1 MTITVIRP
9 RSPSSVAIR
18 RSPPPDGTALS
29 GLGRCGMRLSRH
41 SSTVYGG
48 RAVEVELTSP
58 SGRRR
63 GFRGEQ
69 RPLQVEAPVVA
80 SERAGLADD
89 AVAGDQVA
97 DAVAAAGRADGARR
111 PGLADRLGEPAVADR
126 GTGRGAGAPGVGPL
140 VGAPPP

>member
-29 GLGRCGMRLSRH
+29 GLGRCGIHLSRD

-48 RAVEVELTSP
+48 RAVEVGLTCP

-69 RPLQVEAPVVA
+69 RPLQVEAPVIS
-80 SERAGLADD
+80 SERAGLPDD
-89 AVAGDQVA
+89 AVAGNQVA

-111 PGLADRLGEPAVADR
+111 PGLADRLGEPAVAHR
-126 GTGRGAGAPGVGPL
+126 GTGRDAEQGP
-140 VGAPPP
+140 P

>member
-48 RAVEVELTSP
+48 GAVEGELTCP

-80 SERAGLADD
+80 SERAGLPDD

-97 DAVAAAGRADGARR
+97 DTVAAAGRADGARR
-111 PGLADRLGEPAVADR
+111 PGLADRLGESAVAHS
-126 GTGRGAGAPGVGPL
+126 GTGRNAEQGPPHL
-140 VGAPPP
+140 D